1 MANKNYFPSLII
13 IICFSFFAPILSEPP
28 SRVIIGTQNQT
39 ININTDC
46 NQIEILTNY
55 KHVQLRMKNLKNIEK
70 VLITDKLITSCNF
83 KECAGD
89 ANICQSMEYNLT
101 LNSSL

>member
-1 MANKNYFPSLII
+1 MANKNYFPPLII

-28 SRVIIGTQNQT
+28 TRVIIGTQNQT

-89 ANICQSMEYNLT
+89 ANICQSIEYNLT
-101 LNSSL
+101 FNSYL